1 MLIEIKVRKAIK
13 GDKDAF
19 LDLIE
24 SQKEKLYK
32 IAYTYVK
39 NEQDAL
45 DIIQETICKAYVSLE
60 TLKKPRY
67 FNTWLIKIL
76 MNVAL
81 TTVNKNKKVVPYE
94 YENQTS
100 NTLLDLKEI
109 NNMPIDF
116 KISKYGDI
124 KIDRFEITDDRI
136 KYSYTKDGIIPYLS
150 DLVFCDENGEALFF
164 ENSFSKKS
172 VDRDNNRVD
181 VIINLE
187 TNKDK
192 SIAKKIKKL
201 HYTAIMD

>member
-1 MLIEIKVRKAIK
+1 MNSFRKEILMLIEIKVRKAIK

-81 TTVNKNKKVVPYE
+81 TTVNKNKKVMYLEDKEIIQHTNPISE
-94 YENQTS
+94 CNDR
-100 NTLLDLKEI
+100 LDLITELDKLPQKYKDVIVLKYFDDLTIKEI
-109 NNMPIDF
+109 ANVLDIPIGTARTNL
-116 KISKYGDI
+116 YRG
-124 KIDRFEITDDRI
+124 
-136 KYSYTKDGIIPYLS
+136 L
-150 DLVFCDENGEALFF
+150 ENLR
-164 ENSFSKKS
+164 KS
-172 VDRDNNRVD
+172 MKAK
-181 VIINLE
+181 VI
-187 TNKDK
+187 
-192 SIAKKIKKL
+192 
-201 HYTAIMD
+201 